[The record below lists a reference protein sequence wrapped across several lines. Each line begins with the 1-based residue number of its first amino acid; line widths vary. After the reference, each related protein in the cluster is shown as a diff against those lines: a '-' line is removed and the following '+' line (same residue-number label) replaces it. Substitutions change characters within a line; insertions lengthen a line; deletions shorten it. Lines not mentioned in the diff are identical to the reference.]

1 MSNKLFEPIIE
12 GLLADGY
19 AICDDF
25 LSGLE
30 VSDLLESLSA
40 RYESGAFKE
49 AGTGISGEVNKSG
62 LVRGDEIL
70 WLESGSDVPA
80 ERIYMEKSQALI
92 EYINRTCYLGIKD
105 SEMHFTKYGVGKF
118 YKRHRDTFQS
128 QKGRV
133 LSVIL
138 YLNQSWVPEDGGNL
152 VIYVEKDNQE
162 TAINISPIAGRLVC
176 FESEKLDHEVMETF
190 RDRFSVT
197 GWFLNC

>member
-1 MSNKLFEPIIE
+1 MFDKIFEPIIE
-12 GLLADGY
+12 GLLANGY

-25 LSGLE
+25 LSASE
-30 VSDLLESLSA
+30 VSGLLESFSS
-40 RYESGAFKE
+40 RYESGTFKE
-49 AGTGISGEVNKSG
+49 AGTGKLGEVSKTG

-70 WLESGSDVPA
+70 WLESSSIVPA
-80 ERIYMEKSQALI
+80 ERVFIDKNQALI
-92 EYINRTCYLGIKD
+92 DYINSTCFLGIKD
-105 SEMHFTKYGVGKF
+105 SEIHFTKYGIGKF

-152 VIYVEKDNQE
+152 VIYVEKDKQE
-162 TAINISPIAGRLVC
+162 TAITISPIAGRLVC

-197 GWFLNC
+197 GWYLN